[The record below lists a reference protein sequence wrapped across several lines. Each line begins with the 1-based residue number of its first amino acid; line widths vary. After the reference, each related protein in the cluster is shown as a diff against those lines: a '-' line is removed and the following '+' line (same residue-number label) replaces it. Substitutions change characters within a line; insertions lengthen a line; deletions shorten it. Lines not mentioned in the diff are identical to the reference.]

1 MRMTSLKDALDM
13 IRRAAEGDGTKP
25 GRISPDDLKIMHRVT
40 VDQRASGFQARMP
53 KPGQAG
59 PAFTL
64 ANQDGVNVSS
74 AALVARGPL
83 VMSFFRG
90 RW

>member
-1 MRMTSLKDALDM
+1 MASLKESLDS
-13 IRRAAEGDGTKP
+13 IRRAAEGDGSKP
-25 GRISPDDLKIMHRVT
+25 GRIPPDELKIMHRVT

-53 KPGQAG
+53 KPGQPG

-64 ANQDGVNVSS
+64 TNQDGVDVSS

-83 VMSFFRG
+83 VISFFRG

>member
-1 MRMTSLKDALDM
+1 MASLKDALDT

-25 GRISPDDLKIMHRVT
+25 GRISPGDLAIMHRVT
-40 VDQRASGFQARMP
+40 ADQRASGFQERMP
-53 KPGQAG
+53 KPGQPG
-59 PAFTL
+59 PMFTL
-64 ANQDGVNVSS
+64 ANQDKVDVSS

>member
-1 MRMTSLKDALDM
+1 MALLRDSLDT

-25 GRISPDDLKIMHRVT
+25 GRISPEDLTIMHRVT
-40 VDQRASGFQARMP
+40 ADQRASGFQARMP
-53 KPGQAG
+53 QPGQPG

-64 ANQDGVNVSS
+64 LNQDGVDVSS

-83 VMSFFRG
+83 VISFFRG

>member
-1 MRMTSLKDALDM
+1 MASLKDALDT

-25 GRISPDDLKIMHRVT
+25 GRISPDELKIMHRVT
-40 VDQRASGFQARMP
+40 AEQRASGLQARMP
-53 KPGQAG
+53 KPGEPG
-59 PAFTL
+59 PMFTL
-64 ANQDGVNVSS
+64 ANQDGVDVSS

>member
-1 MRMTSLKDALDM
+1 MASLKDALDT
-13 IRRAAEGDGTKP
+13 IRRAAEGDGSKP
-25 GRISPDDLKIMHRVT
+25 GRIPPDELTVMHRVT
-40 VDQRASGFQARMP
+40 ADQRASGFQARLP
-53 KPGQAG
+53 KPGQPG
-59 PAFTL
+59 PVFTL
-64 ANQDGVNVSS
+64 TNQDGVDVSS

>member
-1 MRMTSLKDALDM
+1 MASLKNSLDT
-13 IRRAAEGDGTKP
+13 IRRVAEGDGIKP

-40 VDQRASGFQARMP
+40 ADQRASGFQARMP
-53 KPGQAG
+53 KLGQPG

-64 ANQDGVNVSS
+64 ASQDGMDVSS
-74 AALVARGPL
+74 AALVARGP
-83 VMSFFRG
+83 VVISFFRG

>member
-1 MRMTSLKDALDM
+1 MASLKDSLDT
-13 IRRAAEGDGTKP
+13 IRRVAEGDGTKP

-40 VDQRASGFQARMP
+40 ADQRASGFQASMP
-53 KPGQAG
+53 KPGQPG

-64 ANQDGVNVSS
+64 ANQDGVDVSS

-83 VMSFFRG
+83 VISFFRG

>member
-1 MRMTSLKDALDM
+1 MTSLKDALDT
-13 IRRAAEGDGTKP
+13 IRRSAEGDGTKP
-25 GRISPDDLKIMHRVT
+25 GRISPDELKIMHRVT
-40 VDQRASGFQARMP
+40 ADQRASGFQARMP
-53 KPGQAG
+53 KPGQPG

-64 ANQDGVNVSS
+64 ANQDGVDASS

-83 VMSFFRG
+83 VISFFRG

>member
-1 MRMTSLKDALDM
+1 MASLKDFTRHHPPRGG
-13 IRRAAEGDGTKP
+13 RRRHQAGP
-25 GRISPDDLKIMHRVT
+25 ISPDDLTIMHRVT
-40 VDQRASGFQARMP
+40 ADQRASGFQARMP
-53 KPGQAG
+53 KPGQPG

-64 ANQDGVNVSS
+64 ANQDGVDVSS

-83 VMSFFRG
+83 VISFFRG

>member
-1 MRMTSLKDALDM
+1 MVSLKATLDA

-25 GRISPDDLKIMHRVT
+25 GRIPSEALAIMHRVT
-40 VDQRASGFQARMP
+40 AEQRASGYQANMP
-53 KPGQAG
+53 KPGQLG

-64 ANQDGVNVSS
+64 ANQDGMDVSS
-74 AALVARGPL
+74 AALVVRGPL
-83 VMSFFRG
+83 VVSFFRG

>member
-1 MRMTSLKDALDM
+1 MASLKEELDAV
-13 IRRAAEGDGTKP
+13 RRGAEGDGTKP
-25 GRISPDDLKIMHRVT
+25 GRISPENLKIMHRVT
-40 VDQRASGFQARMP
+40 ADQRASGFQARMP
-53 KPGQAG
+53 RPGEIG

-64 ANQDGVNVSS
+64 PNQDGVSVSS

-83 VMSFFRG
+83 VVSFFRG

>member
-1 MRMTSLKDALDM
+1 MGSLKDALDA

-25 GRISPDDLKIMHRVT
+25 GRIPPDDLKIMHRVT
-40 VDQRASGFQARMP
+40 ADQRASGFQARMP
-53 KPGQAG
+53 QPGQPG

-64 ANQDGVNVSS
+64 ANQDGVAVSS
-74 AALVARGPL
+74 AALVTRGPL

>member
-1 MRMTSLKDALDM
+1 MASLKDSLEI
-13 IRRAAEGDGTKP
+13 IRRAGEGDGTKP

-40 VDQRASGFQARMP
+40 ADQRASGFQARMP
-53 KPGQAG
+53 KPGQPG

-64 ANQDGVNVSS
+64 ANQDGVDVSS

-83 VMSFFRG
+83 LVSFFRG

>member
-1 MRMTSLKDALDM
+1 MASLQESLDA

-40 VDQRASGFQARMP
+40 ADQRASGFQVRMP
-53 KPGQAG
+53 KPGQPA

-64 ANQDGVNVSS
+64 ANQDGVDVSS
-74 AALVARGPL
+74 DALVARGPL
-83 VMSFFRG
+83 VISFFRG